1 MGRVPKIL
9 NRPQFSQSK
18 GHISRHA
25 SATISIRCYICDD
38 GDARTTTLTTSPDG
52 YDYCWIF
59 RYTTGGLLTKEDL
72 IDRLNEDLASEL
84 GAVIMYLTY
93 AARAT
98 GPYRPQLAQFF
109 LAEVADEQLHAQYLS
124 NKVVALGGEPTTV
137 PRPVS
142 LPDSNRGML
151 EEILKAEREATENYT
166 QRAQEAEDYGDK
178 GLVVQLEESSHVEET
193 ERILRDWPL

>member
-1 MGRVPKIL
+1 M
-9 NRPQFSQSK
+9 
-18 GHISRHA
+18 
-25 SATISIRCYICDD
+25 
-38 GDARTTTLTTSPDG
+38 
-52 YDYCWIF
+52 
-59 RYTTGGLLTKEDL
+59 TKEDL

-93 AARAT
+93 SARST
-98 GPYRPQLAQFF
+98 GPYRPQLSQFF

-137 PRPVS
+137 PRPVP

-151 EEILKAEREATENYT
+151 EEILRAEREATDNYI
-166 QRAQEAEDYGDK
+166 QRSREAEDYGDK
-178 GLVVQLEESSHVEET
+178 GLVVQLDDFIRDESSHVEET